1 MPPDI
6 EQHIALMSGTLLL
19 IAEILRRLLK
29 RKSLGNLRLT
39 VSVTDENSNDCL
51 QNTNLKM
58 DPGQKMDSN
67 AVQQQQEK
75 QQRDDDNA

>member
-6 EQHIALMSGTLLL
+6 EQHIAVMSGTLLL

-51 QNTNLKM
+51 QNTNLRM
-58 DPGQKMDSN
+58 DHGAKMDSKN
-67 AVQQQQEK
+67 AK
-75 QQRDDDNA
+75 QQLTEQQRKQ